1 MPTSCLGGENDT
13 MAETAP
19 SILSPSYSTDEAFQ
33 RVPGSPISP
42 SFARPSARNQHPNVS
57 PVPEAF
63 SGSPLLRHILRGG
76 LPVRGKR
83 ACTLDC
89 SPNVAKKRRACLSP
103 LVPNS
108 LTQTHCAQEQ
118 VVPALSPQE
127 LASVSKF
134 EDYRRRLPEDKEG
147 VKPLDLFNGDDIFAA
162 SHEE

>member
-1 MPTSCLGGENDT
+1 MS
-13 MAETAP
+13 ETAT
-19 SILSPSYSTDEAFQ
+19 SILSPSYPTEDTYQ

-42 SFARPSARNQHPNVS
+42 SYARPSSRNQNYNVS

-63 SGSPLLRHILRGG
+63 SGSPLLRQILRGG
-76 LPVRGKR
+76 LLVRGKR
-83 ACTLDC
+83 ACTTDC

-108 LTQTHCAQEQ
+108 ITHSHHAQEQ

-134 EDYRRRLPEDKEG
+134 EEYRRKLPEEKQS
-147 VKPLDLFNGDDIFAA
+147 VKPLDLFNGDDIFAP